1 MLQCLMFFNGTNYR
15 DWVSYTCLH
24 MHGLQFWDFLTDE
37 LSCPPS
43 PSASTQLVIS
53 EKTTAAEKKRL
64 IADYDDRL
72 NSYES

>member
-1 MLQCLMFFNGTNYR
+1 
-15 DWVSYTCLH
+15 

-64 IADYDDRL
+64 IADYNDRL